1 MFKDREW
8 KRIEEEVSNALETFS
23 LEEILEQGD
32 LTIEEA
38 LTYLIVN
45 GVLELP
51 EVTNLGNI
59 S

>member
-8 KRIEEEVSNALETFS
+8 KKIEGEVSNALETFS

-38 LTYLIVN
+38 LTYLIIN
-45 GVLELP
+45 GLLELP